1 MQVGSQLSQ
10 HDNYSKTFCLPPNT
24 LNWRFVVRRRVTRDA
39 VSRQLSDISV
49 DPLPTQPTTIK
60 PAADTLRIQNN
71 MNQQP
76 LSAFVFAFVCI
87 NAAKHTTAVASLF
100 TVVNPKPVLFQT
112 DPIAVTTKVST
123 TSLQQFPAALKLCLN
138 SDATVRTGRSVTF
151 AAIGPT
157 SSHTSTAA
165 AVGPTSSCPRTAAAE
180 VSSSEAL
187 FKERLD
193 SADWPQCD
201 LCCSRPDKLTHKY
214 RCCYRPDKFVPTY
227 RCCKRPDKIVP

>member
-1 MQVGSQLSQ
+1 MV
-10 HDNYSKTFCLPPNT
+10 
-24 LNWRFVVRRRVTRDA
+24 RRVTRDA
-39 VSRQLSDISV
+39 VSAQLSDISV
-49 DPLPTQPTTIK
+49 DPLPTQPTTLK

-76 LSAFVFAFVCI
+76 ASAFVSAFVCI

-100 TVVNPKPVLFQT
+100 TVVSPKPVLNQA

-123 TSLQQFPAALKLCLN
+123 TSLQQFPAALKPCLK

-151 AAIGPT
+151 AALGPT

-180 VSSSEAL
+180 GPTSSCPE
-187 FKERLD
+187 
-193 SADWPQCD
+193 P
-201 LCCSRPDKLTHKY
+201 
-214 RCCYRPDKFVPTY
+214 
-227 RCCKRPDKIVP
+227 